1 MRVLEPIRIRN
12 LEVPNRI
19 VRAAHGTA
27 LGSPPSLLGGEDF
40 VRYHA
45 ARARG
50 GVGLT
55 ILEAAAVHASS
66 GGLASCM
73 DDGVVERYAG
83 LMEAVRP
90 YGMRV
95 FQQLFH
101 AGSIYPSVLGAAWG
115 VSTVAAPNGGVGA
128 PMTGGQIAEIVAAYA
143 AAARR
148 CRDGGLDGVELHS
161 AHGYLPAQFLSPIYN
176 TRSDEYGG
184 PLENRLRFPREV
196 LRAIRDEVGDD
207 FVVGIRLGASE
218 MPGSI
223 QEPELRSVIQALEA
237 DGLIDYLMTTWG
249 DYYRMFTMGAGPEL
263 PAGYELPSAG
273 QLTAAAT
280 VPSIVNGRFRTL
292 AEAEQ
297 VLADGVADMVSLVR
311 ALIADP
317 DVVRKTREGRVH
329 EIRPCIA
336 CNQGCIGGIASFPM
350 RLGCTVN
357 PAAGFE
363 ATLSED
369 LISRA
374 EHPRRVLVVGGGPA
388 GLEAARV
395 AALRGHEVK
404 LVEAGSTLGG
414 ALAVARR
421 APRFALLGD
430 IADWLAAAVG
440 QAGVEVV
447 LDTRLSA
454 DDVVA
459 EDADA
464 VIVATGSMPRLDGF
478 QPARPFE
485 RARGVEL
492 PHVLSSAALLGGG
505 VPEGATSGLVLDTV
519 GHFEAIA
526 AAGYLAGLGFGVTFV
541 TALSSFGGPGVHATH
556 RDVPELLYL
565 YGADFTLLVRHHLV
579 EIGPSGCVVRPL
591 ESERT
596 SEVPADVVVLVTQN
610 EPSRDLYDE
619 LVARGRRDVFL
630 VGDAST
636 PRDLQAAIAEGHRAA
651 RAVPS
656 GVPAAA

>member
-1 MRVLEPIRIRN
+1 MKVLEPIRIRN
-12 LEVPNRI
+12 LDVPNRI

-40 VRYHA
+40 VGYHA
-45 ARARG
+45 ARAAG

-55 ILEAAAVHASS
+55 ILEAASVHASS
-66 GGLASCM
+66 GGLASCL
-73 DDGVVERYAG
+73 DDGVVERYEG

-90 YGMRV
+90 HGMRV

-101 AGSIYPSVLGAAWG
+101 AGSIYPSPLGTAWG
-115 VSTVAAPNGGVGA
+115 VSTVPAPNGGIGA
-128 PMTGGQIAEIVAAYA
+128 PMTAGQIAEVVAAYA

-148 CRDGGLDGVELHS
+148 CRDGGLDGVEVHA

-176 TRSDEYGG
+176 TRTDEYGG
-184 PLENRLRFPREV
+184 PLENRLRFSREV
-196 LRAIRDEVGDD
+196 LTAIRAEVGDD
-207 FVVGIRLGASE
+207 LVVGIRLGASE

-223 QEPELRSVIQALEA
+223 QEPELRSVIQMLEA

-273 QLTAAAT
+273 QLTEAAT

-317 DVVRKTREGRVH
+317 DVVRKTREGRAA

-336 CNQGCIGGIASFPM
+336 CNQGCIGGIASFPL

-363 ATLSED
+363 ATLAEI
-369 LISRA
+369 LRA
-374 EHPRRVLVVGGGPA
+374 ERPRRVLVVGGGPA

-395 AALRGHEVK
+395 AALAGHEVK
-404 LVEAGSTLGG
+404 LVEAEPALGG
-414 ALAVARR
+414 ALAAARR
-421 APRFALLGD
+421 APRFALLGE
-430 IADWLAAAVG
+430 IADWLAASVE

-447 LDTRLSA
+447 LGTRLSA

-459 EDADA
+459 EGADA
-464 VIVATGSMPRLDGF
+464 VVVATGSTPRLAGF

-485 RARGVEL
+485 PARGVEL

-505 VPEGATSGLVLDTV
+505 VPASATGAVVLDTV

-526 AAGYLAGLGFGVTFV
+526 AAGHLVGQGLAVTFV
-541 TALSSFGGPGVHATH
+541 TSLSSFGGPAVHATH
-556 RDVPELLYL
+556 RDVPELLHL
-565 YGADFTLLVRHHLV
+565 YGGDFTLLVRHHLV
-579 EIGPSGCVVRPL
+579 EIGPSSCVVRPL

-596 SEVPADVVVLVTQN
+596 SELPADVVVLVTQN
-610 EPSRDLYDE
+610 EPSRGLYDE
-619 LVARGRRDVFL
+619 LVARGLRDVSL

-651 RAVPS
+651 RA
-656 GVPAAA
+656 AA